1 MERALK
7 SFSRF
12 YSIGRRHLRVPI
24 SVTGLL
30 NLRDCLNPMEVWG
43 FDHYNFVGRS
53 EAVDLRI
60 GLNVLHTEILLSK
73 YAVPEGRA
81 SVFLK
86 NPLKT

>member
-1 MERALK
+1 
-7 SFSRF
+7 
-12 YSIGRRHLRVPI
+12 
-24 SVTGLL
+24 
-30 NLRDCLNPMEVWG
+30 MEVWG

-53 EAVDLRI
+53 EAIDLRI